1 MEAPKELQVSI
12 AVNVSEVSMWRA
24 SLIEALKQGV
34 IIGQVPHGPMQALV
48 IVIIIIFF
56 ANLRLIFLG
65 GTCLEFG
72 HVKGPTKNCLIHI
85 YMSKN
90 IFLEPEW
97 PVIVYLVDSW

>member
-1 MEAPKELQVSI
+1 MEAPKELQVPI
-12 AVNVSEVSMWRA
+12 AVYVSEVSMRRA
-24 SLIEALKQGV
+24 PLIETLKQGV
-34 IIGQVPHGPMQALV
+34 IISQVPHGPMQALV
-48 IVIIIIFF
+48 IVSIFIFF
-56 ANLRLIFLG
+56 AVLRLIFLG

-97 PVIVYLVDSW
+97 PVIV